1 MGSQGTMQL
10 IAETFVTL
18 TETDPPEKIAVSDIV
33 AASGKNRK
41 TFYYHFVDKNHL
53 IAWIFRFDL
62 GTLLLD
68 RFGEDQL
75 VYESDRNGKD
85 PSSRYPYYLF
95 NKKGVRSL
103 DHSEFFYVLAE
114 CLQNRR
120 AYYAKVLRDGAQ
132 NSLRDYLYRLYAPA
146 LEKDVRFILS
156 NRYLK
161 EESVRFLAEF
171 STGAFLSYFIGQ
183 TMNPQKTDIT
193 EGVGPFANIVHS
205 SLENEIKEQQLRR
218 ML

>member
-1 MGSQGTMQL
+1 MGSLGTMQL
-10 IAETFVTL
+10 IAETFVEL
-18 TETDPPEKIAVSDIV
+18 TETEPPEKISVSDIV

-62 GTLLLD
+62 GKILLE
-68 RFGEDQL
+68 RFDEGQL
-75 VYESDRNGKD
+75 VYEPDRAGKD
-85 PSSRYPYYLF
+85 PASRYPFYLF

-103 DHSEFFYVLAE
+103 DHAAFFYALAD
-114 CLQNRR
+114 CFQKRR
-120 AYYAKVLRDGAQ
+120 AYYAKVLRDSGQ
-132 NSLRDYLYRLYAPA
+132 NSLRDYLHRLYVPA
-146 LEKDVRFILS
+146 LENDVRFILS

-171 STGAFLSYFIGQ
+171 STGAFLSYLIGQ
-183 TMNPQKTDIT
+183 TTDPRRPDIT